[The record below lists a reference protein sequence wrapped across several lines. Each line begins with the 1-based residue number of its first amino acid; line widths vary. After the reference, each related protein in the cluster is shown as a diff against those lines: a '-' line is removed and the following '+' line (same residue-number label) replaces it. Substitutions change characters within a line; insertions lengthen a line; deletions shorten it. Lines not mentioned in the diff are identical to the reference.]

1 MRTRVWAGVEE
12 GRVWEWR
19 KVRPAG
25 VAEDREGLD
34 EVPFQERHLRCVWFD
49 PAYRPMDLT
58 TVDGEPVI
66 VDQPGR
72 WNLEAGPDFLDARLR
87 IGTPGRC
94 LNGDVELHIHPED
107 WIRHE
112 HGADSRYRRVVAHV
126 TYYERRVD
134 PACLPPGTVQIALR
148 GPLRKCPSFS
158 FETLD
163 LTAYPYALRTVRAPC
178 AERLAGWP
186 AERVTG
192 FLETAGLERLS
203 QKTARMRQV
212 IGLQGAD
219 QALYEETLAALGY
232 KSNRRPFR
240 LLAQRISRRL
250 LAEESQGDSDRA
262 YALLC
267 GVAGLLPTAIRS
279 EWDEETRRYV
289 RRIWDYW
296 WKFQARHSALI
307 LPREAWCL
315 SGLRPANH
323 PVRRLAV
330 AALMFGSPGGPD
342 DEWSAVFKKPVG
354 HWAEN
359 LMGGWERMAVG
370 SYWSTRYGFGGQR
383 AVAPVALLGP
393 DRQAAWIVNIL
404 VPWAMAAGRWIPAE
418 DAELRDLPVEEANT
432 LVKQAA
438 VNLLG
443 ADHNPAIYR
452 SSLCR
457 QGLIQIFSDFCLNQA
472 ADCGGCAMRRELE
485 KG

>member
-1 MRTRVWAGVEE
+1 MRIGAWVGGGE
-12 GRVWEWR
+12 GGIWEWR
-19 KVRPAG
+19 KIRPAG
-25 VAEDREGLD
+25 VAEEHERVDEG
-34 EVPFQERHLRCVWFD
+34 PFQERHLRCVWFD
-49 PAYRPMDLT
+49 PAYRPVELK
-58 TVDGEPVI
+58 TVDGEPVT

-72 WNLEAGPDFLDARLR
+72 WNLEAGPDFLDARIR

-112 HGADSRYRRVVAHV
+112 HGADPRYRRVVAHV
-126 TYYERRVD
+126 TYYDRRLD
-134 PACLPPGTVQIALR
+134 PARLPPGTVQIALR
-148 GPLRKCPSFS
+148 EPLLKCPSFS

-163 LTAYPYALRTVRAPC
+163 LTAYPYALRTVQAPC
-178 AERLAGWP
+178 ARLLCGWP

-203 QKTARMRQV
+203 QKTARMRHAIEV
-212 IGLQGAD
+212 QGAE

-232 KSNRRPFR
+232 KANRRPFR
-240 LLAQRISRRL
+240 LLAQRITRRT
-250 LAEESQGDSDRA
+250 LAEEAEGDPDRA

-267 GVAGLLPTAIRS
+267 GVAGLLPAAIRS
-279 EWDEETRRYV
+279 EWDEETRRQV
-289 RRIWDYW
+289 RRIWDHW
-296 WKFQARHSALI
+296 WKFQARYAADV
-307 LPREAWCL
+307 LPREVWCL

-323 PVRRLAV
+323 PVRRLV
-330 AALMFGSPGGPD
+330 LAALMFGRAGGPE
-342 DEWSAVFKKPVG
+342 DEVAELFREPVG
-354 HWAEN
+354 RWSESLTA
-359 LMGGWERMAVG
+359 GWDRMASS
-370 SYWSTRYGFGGQR
+370 SYWQYRYGFGGKP
-383 AVAPVALLGP
+383 VAKPVALLGA
-393 DRQAAWIVNIL
+393 DRQAAWIVNVL
-404 VPWAMAAGRWIPAE
+404 VPWAMAGGRWIPAE

-472 ADCGGCAMRRELE
+472 ADCGGCALRRELE